1 MRNRIL
7 LVLSAAII
15 ASLGLSGCKDL
26 FNALTD
32 SAAPTGLSASDG
44 DYANTIQVSWGA
56 PSLSSD
62 KWQGYEIQG
71 YLVTWDGPTA
81 NPGMVYGTSCS
92 IPIDPTHRAI
102 KYTVTVETRFKPG
115 SAILSGGS
123 ASDDGFALD
132 TESLVWYDGGS
143 NYTMAGTDR
152 WYVTMLQKGF
162 TYSFVF
168 PSAAGTVDFYNY
180 KTLDSAHSSAPA
192 ATSQSWTCNENGT
205 GHKFYVHVT
214 PGSPDLSFH
223 ASYGF

>member
-62 KWQGYEIQG
+62 KWQGYSVTG
-71 YLVTWDGPTA
+71 YNVSWTGPVSSSTFVT
-81 NPGMVYGTSCS
+81 GTSY
-92 IPIDPTHRAI
+92 PIAVLNANRAQSYHV
-102 KYTVTVETRFKPG
+102 KVETV
-115 SAILSGGS
+115 LSP
-123 ASDDGFALD
+123 ASTGEYATDDGFALD

>member
-1 MRNRIL
+1 MRTRIL
-7 LVLSAAII
+7 FVLSTVII
-15 ASLGLSGCKDL
+15 ASLAFSGCQAIL
-26 FNALTD
+26 NALTD

-44 DYANTIQVSWGA
+44 DYANQIQVSWGA

-92 IPIDPTHRAI
+92 IPIDPTHRAN

-123 ASDDGFALD
+123 ASDDGFAID
-132 TESLVWYDGGS
+132 TENLTWYDEGG
-143 NYTMAGTDR
+143 NYTMAGLDR

-162 TYSFVF
+162 TYFFVF
-168 PSAAGTVDFYNY
+168 PSTAGRVDFYNY
-180 KTLDSAHSSAPA
+180 KTLDSAHLASS
-192 ATSQSWTCNENGT
+192 SSIIQSWTCDENGA
-205 GHKFYVHVT
+205 GHKFYVRVRST
-214 PGSPDLSFH
+214 DLSFR

>member
-62 KWQGYEIQG
+62 KWQGYSVTG
-71 YLVTWDGPTA
+71 YTITCAALGLNSFPVP
-81 NPGMVYGTSCS
+81 GTSYTINVS
-92 IPIDPTHRAI
+92 DAQRAQ
-102 KYTVTVETRFKPG
+102 KYTVRVDTVLLPA
-115 SAILSGGS
+115 SSGEY
-123 ASDDGFALD
+123 ATDDGFAID
-132 TESLVWYDGGS
+132 TENLIWHDGGR
-143 NYTMAGTDR
+143 NYTMAGPDR

>member
-7 LVLSAAII
+7 LVLSAAIL
-15 ASLGLSGCKDL
+15 ASLALSGCQAIL
-26 FNALTD
+26 NALTD

-62 KWQGYEIQG
+62 KWQGYSVTG
-71 YLVTWDGPTA
+71 YNVSWTGPVSSSTFVT
-81 NPGMVYGTSCS
+81 GTSY
-92 IPIDPTHRAI
+92 PIAVLDANRAQSYHV
-102 KYTVTVETRFKPG
+102 KVETV
-115 SAILSGGS
+115 LSP
-123 ASDDGFALD
+123 ASTGEYATDNGFALD
-132 TESLVWYDGGS
+132 TENLIWYDGGS

-162 TYSFVF
+162 TYSFDSF
-168 PSAAGTVDFYNY
+168 STAGTVDFYNY
-180 KTLDSAHSSAPA
+180 KTLDSVHSSAPA

-205 GHKFYVHVT
+205 GHKFYIHVST
-214 PGSPDLSFH
+214 GLSGQTFH